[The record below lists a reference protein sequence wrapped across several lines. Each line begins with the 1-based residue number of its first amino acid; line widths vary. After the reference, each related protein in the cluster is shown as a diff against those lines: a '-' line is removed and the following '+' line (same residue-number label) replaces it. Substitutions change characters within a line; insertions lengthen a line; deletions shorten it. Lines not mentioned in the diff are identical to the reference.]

1 VISDNMQ
8 TRFNEIERLARAAGL
23 RPYDTHFF
31 QVPSSVITEVA
42 SYGLPTRYSHW
53 SFGRVFDD
61 QKRAEEMQEACAS
74 ADVDLDEFL
83 SWFDK

>member
-1 VISDNMQ
+1 MDPYEQ
-8 TRFNEIERLARAAGL
+8 LAKAL
-23 RPYDTHFF
+23 R
-31 QVPSSVITEVA
+31 SVIDLTHD
-42 SYGLPTRYSHW
+42 TW
-53 SFGRVFDD
+53 